1 MHINKFRS
9 RMQRFMFLLLQLYLF
24 HMPFMKFTQQRY
36 GVYYAQCTM
45 KYEQQSS
52 WMLDAIKQA
61 RDTRYEGNGRS
72 ITTQVENHETLH
84 NIGSDSI
91 VSVHPRLDFDENK
104 RRRQELFV
112 P

>member
-1 MHINKFRS
+1 
-9 RMQRFMFLLLQLYLF
+9 MQRFMFLLLQLYLF

-72 ITTQVENHETLH
+72 ITTQMENHETLH

-91 VSVHPRLDFDENK
+91 IYICFSLSVHPRLDFDENK